1 MSTNFKGCSH
11 VIAGMQS
18 SAGASAQAGGEAD
31 PFAMGAAPSP
41 AKKSAQQQQQQ
52 KPQMVLDDPFAA
64 PSSSSPAP
72 KSAPGGRVMM
82 ANVATPPKKSA
93 ADILKMF
100 DSPHGQVW
108 HLTIQL
114 VGP

>member
-1 MSTNFKGCSH
+1 
-11 VIAGMQS
+11 MQS
-18 SAGASAQAGGEAD
+18 SAGPSAQAGGEAD

-41 AKKSAQQQQQQ
+41 AKESAQQQQQQ
-52 KPQMVLDDPFAA
+52 KPQMVMDDPFAA

-72 KSAPGGRVMM
+72 KNAPGRQVIIT
-82 ANVATPPKKSA
+82 NLATPPKKSA

-108 HLTIQL
+108 HLTTQL
-114 VGP
+114 VGL

>member
-1 MSTNFKGCSH
+1 
-11 VIAGMQS
+11 MQS

-31 PFAMGAAPSP
+31 PFAIGAAPSP
-41 AKKSAQQQQQQ
+41 AKESAQQQQQQ
-52 KPQMVLDDPFAA
+52 QPQLVLDDPFAA
-64 PSSSSPAP
+64 PSSSSSPAP

-82 ANVATPPKKSA
+82 ANLATPPKKSA

-108 HLTIQL
+108 HLTTQH
-114 VGP
+114 VGPFVQNEQEN